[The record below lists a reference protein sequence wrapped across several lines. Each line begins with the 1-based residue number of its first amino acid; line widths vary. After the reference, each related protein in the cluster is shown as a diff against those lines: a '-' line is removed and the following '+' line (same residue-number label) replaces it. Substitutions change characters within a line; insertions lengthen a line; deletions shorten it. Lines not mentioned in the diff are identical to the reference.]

1 MSGDEAPTGLAGDG
15 PLTDG
20 PLTDGGLA
28 DGALA
33 ETLVARAPVGLAVFD
48 AQLRYVAVNDAAL
61 AVNGLTRAQLL
72 GRRIGEAFPGPVAAT
87 LEQVLAGVLVDGR
100 PVRGLRVRGRP
111 GTDPQR
117 EHVWEATAYRLDR
130 PDGTN
135 LGVCLLV
142 ADITEDEAGRE
153 MGRRAAER
161 LELLGAASVRLG
173 ATLDVGQAGDDLAEV
188 VVPALADHL
197 VLDVAEPLLRPES
210 DRRGL
215 GRGRSD
221 SGPEWG
227 WPAGEPRRRGPRL
240 RRLLVR
246 HAPDVDV
253 AGCPWPGLGE
263 VVAYPAGSA
272 PAVAL
277 REVHPVAVARAG
289 TDAWAER
296 VGLGPALHV
305 PLVARGRVIGLMT
318 LASSVSGREF
328 GPEDRAL
335 VASLAART
343 ALAMDNARLYQ
354 LERAT
359 AVTLQRSLLPEHL
372 PAVTGA
378 EFAHR
383 YLPGTRDTEVGGDW
397 FDVVPLACGRVA
409 FVVGDVMG
417 RGLRAAA
424 AMGQLRTA
432 VRTLA
437 VLDPLPADLV
447 THLDDLAQSLEDVS
461 LATCVYAVYD
471 PDTRRCAFAS
481 AGHLPPVLVPPQ
493 GAAHL
498 LHLPTG
504 VPLGV
509 GGVAFQTTEVT
520 LPDGALLAFYTDGL
534 VESRGRDLA
543 EGLARLIA
551 ALTAALTVAAPL
563 EQACDQVLAELG
575 RNEAHD
581 DDVALLLARV
591 GGLPPG
597 VSARLTLA
605 ATPTA
610 ARRAREFTR
619 QVLGDW
625 GLGHLLDVATLL
637 VSELVTNAL
646 RYAQEPVGLR
656 LLRLDALCCEVVDG
670 DSRLPRMR
678 EADAWDEGGRGLQLV
693 ARLARRWG
701 TRPTPEGKAVWFELP
716 LTPRGR

>member
-1 MSGDEAPTGLAGDG
+1 MSGDEAPTGLAGSQALSDG
-15 PLTDG
+15 T
-20 PLTDGGLA
+20 
-28 DGALA
+28 LA

-48 AQLRYVAVNDAAL
+48 DQLRYVAVNDAAL
-61 AVNGLTRAQLL
+61 AVNGLTRGQLL

-87 LEQVLAGVLVDGR
+87 LEQVLATVLADGR
-100 PVRGLRVRGRP
+100 SVRGLRVRGRP
-111 GTDPQR
+111 GSDPQR
-117 EHVWEATAYRLDR
+117 EHVWEVTAYRLDQ

-135 LGVCLLV
+135 LGVCLVV

-153 MGRRAAER
+153 VGRRAAER

-197 VLDVAEPLLRPES
+197 VLDVVEPLLRPES
-210 DRRGL
+210 ERRGL
-215 GRGRSD
+215 GPGRTGL
-221 SGPEWG
+221 GPEWG

-246 HAPDVDV
+246 HAPGVDV

-305 PLVARGRVIGLMT
+305 PLIARGRVIGLMT

-359 AVTLQRSLLPEHL
+359 AVTLQRSLLPERL
-372 PAVTGA
+372 PTVTGA

-383 YLPGTRDTEVGGDW
+383 YLPGTLDTEVGGDW

-447 THLDDLAQSLEDVS
+447 THLDDLAQSLEDVQ

-471 PDTRRCAFAS
+471 PDSRRCAFAS
-481 AGHLPPVLVPPQ
+481 AGHLPPVLVPPE

-509 GGVAFQTTEVT
+509 GGVAFQTTEVI

-543 EGLARLIA
+543 EGLARLVS
-551 ALTAALTVAAPL
+551 ALTAAAPL

-575 RNEAHD
+575 RDEAHD

-610 ARRAREFTR
+610 AGRAREFTR

-625 GLGHLLDVATLL
+625 GLGHLFDVATLL

-656 LLRLDALCCEVVDG
+656 LLRLDTLCCEVVDG
-670 DSRLPRMR
+670 DSRLPRLR
-678 EADAWDEGGRGLQLV
+678 ESDAWDEGGRGLQLV

-716 LTPRGR
+716 LTPGDGPGR